1 MKIEKILNNNAV
13 VTLNDKG
20 KETIVMGRGIAFKR
34 RVGDILDP
42 DQIDK
47 TFTLSD
53 KNISSK
59 FQELLSDIPM
69 EHVLL
74 SERIINYA
82 KIKLGKKFNDS
93 IYLTLPDH
101 ISAAIQRY
109 KENIVIKNPL
119 VWDIK
124 RFYKDEFEV
133 GLKANQV
140 VEEETG
146 VKFLED
152 EAAFIAMHFVNA
164 LLNEEIS
171 NVYEITRIMQE
182 VSDIVRHYFLIE
194 FDESS
199 LYYYRFITHLKFFA
213 QRVLNNFHY
222 DDDCKDLLQVIK
234 FKYKKS
240 YQCVEKIK
248 LFIKEKYKYELKD
261 EEMLYLTVHISR
273 IVKNI

>member
-34 RVGDILDP
+34 KVGDILDSS
-42 DQIDK
+42 QIDK

-53 KNISSK
+53 KSISSK
-59 FQELLSDIPM
+59 FQELLSDLPM

-119 VWDIK
+119 LWDIK
-124 RFYKDEFEV
+124 RFYKDEFEI

-146 VKFLED
+146 IKFLED

-164 LLNEEIS
+164 LLNEEIA

-194 FDESS
+194 FDENS

-213 QRVLNNFHY
+213 QRVLSDFHY
-222 DDDCKDLLQVIK
+222 DDDCNDLLEVIK
-234 FKYKKS
+234 FKHKKS
-240 YQCVEKIK
+240 YQCVEKIR

-261 EEMLYLTVHISR
+261 EEMLYLTVHIAR